1 MPRHRVVLTR
11 EPEDRPEPTSDQQAE
26 YNRVYRRGFVYVGV
40 GTLFDVAAAIL
51 IVLGQWPAGIVAG
64 VVGILIALLAGREFT
79 RAGRAVQTRR
89 QRGY

>member
-1 MPRHRVVLTR
+1 MPRERVVLTR
-11 EPEDRPEPTSDQQAE
+11 EDSTADQQAE

-51 IVLGQWPAGIVAG
+51 IVVGQWPAGIAAG

-79 RAGRAVQTRR
+79 RAGRAVQARR
-89 QRGY
+89 ERGY